1 MKLKSNNKE
10 SSNFS
15 LEDYNLVLKSQLA
28 KFEMTAEEWSKLCS
42 IFDAAGI
49 GISYNRIVGVP
60 TVPLADRSLSLK
72 LSSTNAELKLGFS
85 EVIQL
90 ALMFEFITANEAGEV
105 TFSKATSEATSE
117 VKK

>member
-1 MKLKSNNKE
+1 MKIKTKNE
-10 SSNFS
+10 SSTFNE
-15 LEDYNLVLKSQLA
+15 EDFRIVLDAQLS
-28 KFEMTAEEWSKLCS
+28 KYEMTAEEWSKLCS

-49 GISYNRIVGVP
+49 DITLNRIVGVP
-60 TVPLADRSLSLK
+60 TVPLTERSLSLK
-72 LSSTNAELKLGFS
+72 LTSANAELKLGFS

-105 TFSKATSEATSE
+105 TFNKATSEATSE